1 MTSTVLPD
9 TTARSRSGS
18 DTRGGLAILSTALAT
33 RFIGLPYYS
42 DESQHSP
49 HTNARIEGN
58 GVAGAD
64 RVGEVATKIA
74 PRLSAPHRNLVTISG
89 SSTRRVPSSLA
100 ARSATRMTPNAIA
113 VANRTELLGETG
125 AEVVFVCGEVRS
137 RTDIATGQISVS
149 VRAWILA
156 VSPSLGAAQ
165 RAVLGL
171 AQIGVFDVCRPIPD
185 RQGLLRR
192 GMPIGVKRFGLLH
205 G

>member
-1 MTSTVLPD
+1 
-9 TTARSRSGS
+9 
-18 DTRGGLAILSTALAT
+18 
-33 RFIGLPYYS
+33 
-42 DESQHSP
+42 
-49 HTNARIEGN
+49 
-58 GVAGAD
+58 
-64 RVGEVATKIA
+64 
-74 PRLSAPHRNLVTISG
+74 
-89 SSTRRVPSSLA
+89 
-100 ARSATRMTPNAIA
+100 MTPNAIA

-171 AQIGVFDVCRPIPD
+171 AQIGVFDVCRPIPG
-185 RQGLLRR
+185 RQELLRR
-192 GMPIGVKRFGLLH
+192 GMPIGVMRFGLLH